1 MMVIKKHK
9 NIYSQLSLL
18 TIYIGPRILLLK
30 SVTLSETP
38 KKQILSKC
46 RMKLY
51 VLYAHTRKLCFGI
64 PSCVDDVGLQPL
76 FDPSFDVPLDLDSV
90 VEVQRLH
97 AGPDLR

>member
-51 VLYAHTRKLCFGI
+51 VTHTI
-64 PSCVDDVGLQPL
+64 
-76 FDPSFDVPLDLDSV
+76 
-90 VEVQRLH
+90 
-97 AGPDLR
+97 